1 MKYFSN
7 RQPRTFWRP
16 ALLALLMIV
25 AAPTVM
31 AEDSGKAVEDGAK
44 ATEKG
49 FGNLLKGMGQEVGK
63 VIEPTDDAKKK
74 SDKKDAKQTDNSKP
88 AEEKKP

>member
-7 RQPRTFWRP
+7 SQPRTFWRP
-16 ALLALLMIV
+16 ALLAVLMV
-25 AAPTVM
+25 VGAPTVM
-31 AEDSGKAVEDGAK
+31 AEESGKAVEDGAK

-63 VIEPTDDAKKK
+63 VIEPTDDAKKN
-74 SDKKDAKQTDNSKP
+74 SAKKDTKQPDGSKP
-88 AEEKKP
+88 ADEKKP

>member
-1 MKYFSN
+1 MGISA
-7 RQPRTFWRP
+7 QTV
-16 ALLALLMIV
+16 LA
-25 AAPTVM
+25 A
-31 AEDSGKAVEDGAK
+31 DSGKAVEDGAK

-63 VIEPTDDAKKK
+63 VIEPTDKAKKD
-74 SDKKDAKQTDNSKP
+74 SGKKDAKQAEGSKP